1 MKDHVR
7 QIDKLRYQPAVEHA
21 VDVILA
27 GGMVL
32 DTGNILHAASGKIV
46 QDEDLVSVV
55 NETFGKVGSNE
66 AGATRN

>member
-1 MKDHVR
+1 
-7 QIDKLRYQPAVEHA
+7 
-21 VDVILA
+21 
-27 GGMVL
+27 MVL
-32 DTGNILHAASGKIV
+32 DTGNILHAAGGKIV